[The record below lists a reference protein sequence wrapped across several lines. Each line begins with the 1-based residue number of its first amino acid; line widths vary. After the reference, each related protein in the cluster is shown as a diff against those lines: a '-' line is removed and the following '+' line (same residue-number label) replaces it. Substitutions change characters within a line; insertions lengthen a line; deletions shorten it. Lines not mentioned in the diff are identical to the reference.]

1 MQDTDGSKLGF
12 LERVSTQVRRE
23 KRENE
28 EHLDTIDRLLSNSL
42 VEVPINNTIYT
53 VRIPKAYQ
61 LSHNSMLRRK
71 QRQQREN
78 DEKIMKL
85 QKEML
90 SQSYSQIS
98 PLETIDEIPANGEYD
113 DMLNDPDY
121 IETH

>member
-12 LERVSTQVRRE
+12 LEKVANQLRRE

-28 EHLDTIDRLLSNSL
+28 ERLETIDHLLSNSL
-42 VEVPINNTIYT
+42 VEVPISKTIYT
-53 VRIPKAYQ
+53 VRIPKAFQ

-71 QRQQREN
+71 QRRQREN

-85 QKEML
+85 QKEL
-90 SQSYSQIS
+90 LAHSHSQIS

-113 DMLNDPDY
+113 DMLNDHDY
-121 IETH
+121 IETY

>member
-12 LERVSTQVRRE
+12 LERVSTQIRRE

-28 EHLDTIDRLLSNSL
+28 ERLETIDRILSSSL
-42 VEVPINNTIYT
+42 VEVPINNTNYI

-90 SQSYSQIS
+90 SQSHSQIS

-121 IETH
+121 IETY

>member
-12 LERVSTQVRRE
+12 LERVSTQIRRE

-28 EHLDTIDRLLSNSL
+28 ERLETIDRILSSSL
-42 VEVPINNTIYT
+42 VEVPINNTIYI

-90 SQSYSQIS
+90 SQSHSQIS

-121 IETH
+121 IETY

>member
-12 LERVSTQVRRE
+12 LERVSTQIRRE

-28 EHLDTIDRLLSNSL
+28 ERLETIDRILSSSL
-42 VEVPINNTIYT
+42 VEVPINNTNYI

-90 SQSYSQIS
+90 SQSQIS

-121 IETH
+121 IETY